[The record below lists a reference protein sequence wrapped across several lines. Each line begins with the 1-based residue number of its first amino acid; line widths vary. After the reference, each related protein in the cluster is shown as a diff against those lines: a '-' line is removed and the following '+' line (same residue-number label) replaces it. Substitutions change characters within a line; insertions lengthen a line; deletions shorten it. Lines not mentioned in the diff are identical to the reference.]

1 IALRQVLAT
10 YGHAI
15 DDAIIRTGLKQAVWP
30 GRTQH
35 IATGR
40 LPEHWPHQP
49 IWLDGAHNAHGAA
62 ALAATLQSIHSG
74 RWNIICGAL
83 NTRDPA
89 EFLAPLL
96 DCASQVRCLTIPGQE
111 ASLDGQYLA
120 KVARAL
126 GLDAGAAPDLATAF
140 DGLDQDAPVIICGSL
155 YLAGHVLL
163 ENETP
168 PD

>member
-1 IALRQVLAT
+1 
-10 YGHAI
+10 
-15 DDAIIRTGLKQAVWP
+15 
-30 GRTQH
+30 
-35 IATGR
+35 
-40 LPEHWPHQP
+40 
-49 IWLDGAHNAHGAA
+49 
-62 ALAATLQSIHSG
+62 

-96 DCASQVRCLTIPGQE
+96 NCAGQVRCLTIPGQE
-111 ASLDGQYLA
+111 ASLNCEDLA
-120 KVARAL
+120 KVGRGL
-126 GLDAGAAPDLATAF
+126 GLDAVAVPNLATAF
-140 DGLDQDAPVIICGSL
+140 DRLDEDAPVIICGSL